1 MFLLLLQVFV
11 TDPNGVSDVNAFNR
25 QVRRNIKKWIK
36 DIASAVW
43 MIHKINMFPS
53 FIPVLMEFLQ
63 SSSKSSF
70 LFIIITDKNLFC
82 CRRLLTSDLVHLIL
96 RLQPLLERCI
106 KLWISNTS
114 MLQLSDIDF
123 SCKASRKHLST
134 SSRAVSM
141 VTWGA
146 KQHFYF
152 FTHPLN
158 MRDL

>member
-1 MFLLLLQVFV
+1 M
-11 TDPNGVSDVNAFNR
+11 S
-25 QVRRNIKKWIK
+25 
-36 DIASAVW
+36 
-43 MIHKINMFPS
+43 HKINMLPS

-63 SSSKSSF
+63 SSSKSCF
-70 LFIIITDKNLFC
+70 LFIIITDKNLVC

-106 KLWISNTS
+106 KLWICNTF

-152 FTHPLN
+152 FFSPFEYERLGI
-158 MRDL
+158 

>member
-1 MFLLLLQVFV
+1 M
-11 TDPNGVSDVNAFNR
+11 S
-25 QVRRNIKKWIK
+25 
-36 DIASAVW
+36 
-43 MIHKINMFPS
+43 HKINMLPS

-63 SSSKSSF
+63 SSSKSCF
-70 LFIIITDKNLFC
+70 LFIIITDKNLVC
-82 CRRLLTSDLVHLIL
+82 CRRLLTSDLVHLKL

-106 KLWISNTS
+106 KLWICNTF

-141 VTWGA
+141 VMWGA

-158 MRDL
+158 MRDWEYKIKMSEGGKEKKRWDPSMG